1 MVLKAA
7 KEIVIKGK
15 VHDVGYRLFLLSE
28 AERLFIE
35 KFDARNVLADGEQH
49 LVVLV
54 EGAEDK
60 ISRFVEFAKASYPP
74 DASVQSVEVRDYG
87 EEVRSIDSFRQS
99 FMVFQLTKIAQAGVS
114 MLGKQDA
121 MLGKQD
127 AMLEKQDAMLEKQDT
142 MLEKMDTMLEKQDA
156 MLEKQD
162 AMLEKQDA
170 MLEKMDTMLEK
181 QDAMLE
187 KQDAMLEKQDTM
199 LEKMDTML
207 EKQDETIKAIKEE
220 SEKTREVVKEEGEKT
235 REVMREKLVEDVE
248 WVKEE
253 IIGIKATLSKVKEKV
268 GVD

>member
-1 MVLKAA
+1 MALKAA

-35 KFDARNVLADGEQH
+35 KFDARNVLVDGAQH

-74 DASVQSVEVRDYG
+74 DASVQSVEVRDYAG
-87 EEVRSIDSFRQS
+87 EVRSIDSFRQS
-99 FMVFQLTKIAQAGVS
+99 FMVFQLTKIAQAGVG
-114 MLGKQDA
+114 MLG
-121 MLGKQD
+121 
-127 AMLEKQDAMLEKQDT
+127 KQDAMLEKQDT

-162 AMLEKQDA
+162 
-170 MLEKMDTMLEK
+170 
-181 QDAMLE
+181 
-187 KQDAMLEKQDTM
+187 TM

-207 EKQDETIKAIKEE
+207 EKQDETIKVIKEE

-235 REVMREKLVEDVE
+235 REVMREKIVEDVE